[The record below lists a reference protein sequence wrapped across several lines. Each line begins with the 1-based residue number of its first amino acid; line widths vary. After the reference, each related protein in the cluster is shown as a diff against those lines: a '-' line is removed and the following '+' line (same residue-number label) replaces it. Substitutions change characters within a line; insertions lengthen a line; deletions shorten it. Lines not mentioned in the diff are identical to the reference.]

1 MEPEVR
7 TALLL
12 VGIVF
17 CLGFAA
23 LTLAAAAESGFG
35 ILTLLSLAIVAL
47 IGAGLIGAILNPP
60 DE

>member
-1 MEPEVR
+1 MGPEVR

-17 CLGFAA
+17 CIGFTAM
-23 LTLAAAAESGFG
+23 TLAAAAESGFG
-35 ILTLLSLAIVAL
+35 ILTLLSLGIVAL
-47 IGAGLIGAILNPP
+47 IGAGLIGAIRNPP